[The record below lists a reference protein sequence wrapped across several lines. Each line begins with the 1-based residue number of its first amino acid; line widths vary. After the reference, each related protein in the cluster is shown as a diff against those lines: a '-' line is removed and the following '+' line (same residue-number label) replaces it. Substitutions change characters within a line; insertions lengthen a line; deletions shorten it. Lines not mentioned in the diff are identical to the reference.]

1 MDFTDEKP
9 QVNLYGA
16 EHLADIY
23 GTEKDK
29 VNCPFYWKIGACRHG
44 ERCTRLHNKPT
55 ISQSLVIPHM
65 FPNPRCTPLMD
76 PNGNPVNF
84 TEEFLQNHFE
94 DFLSDAIEEFT
105 KYGDLL
111 EINVCD
117 NICEHLLGN
126 VYLKYRT
133 EEDSQKALKGL
144 AGRFYAGRTMVPEF
158 SPVTDFREARCR
170 QFETAHCGR
179 GGICNFMHLKKPVQE
194 TRYFIQKPF
203 KNSKRSPS
211 PTRNKQRHRSLERDE
226 RGFNRRSH
234 RSKSPERKKRHYSK
248 SPPRRNYDDRNYDRN
263 DRGNRNF
270 NDRGG
275 QYNDRNDRRH
285 FDRNDRSRN
294 FERYDRGNDRGNFN
308 DFQKKEKDFFD

>member
-1 MDFTDEKP
+1 MDFNDEKRP
-9 QVNLYGA
+9 VNLYGA

-55 ISQSLVIPHM
+55 NSQSLLIPHM

-76 PNGNPVNF
+76 PNGNPIQF
-84 TEEFLQNHFE
+84 TDDFLQDHFE
-94 DFLSDAIEEFT
+94 DFLEDAIEEFT

-117 NICEHLLGN
+117 NICEHLSGN

-133 EEDSQKALKGL
+133 EEDAQKALKGL

-170 QFETAHCGR
+170 QFETSSCGR
-179 GGICNFMHLKKPVQE
+179 SGMCNFMHLKKPKEE
-194 TRYFIQKPF
+194 TKYFIMKPF
-203 KNSKRSPS
+203 KNSDEKRRSPE
-211 PTRNKQRHRSLERDE
+211 RKQNYVNRSRSLERNDRE
-226 RGFNRRSH
+226 YHGRRNRSRSPD
-234 RSKSPERKKRHYSK
+234 RSYKKRHYS
-248 SPPRRNYDDRNYDRN
+248 PRRSDY
-263 DRGNRNF
+263 RGR
-270 NDRGG
+270 
-275 QYNDRNDRRH
+275 
-285 FDRNDRSRN
+285 
-294 FERYDRGNDRGNFN
+294 
-308 DFQKKEKDFFD
+308 KEKDFFD